1 MISAANITWHQFAFP
16 KQNSQPDLLCSNV
29 DVWPQSSDSKKKR
42 SFKSFNFNGQYLD
55 GLSPRCKI
63 SPFTVYLP
71 VYQGHEWKTS
81 LCKGRTAEPAV
92 EASWF
97 GTGCEG
103 SILNWTHQGG
113 IQNSRWDWNIFCRY
127 YIQFFDGMTFFKRG
141 FWNNTWNTK
150 IRWCHWLLR
159 TYFVI
164 PIQLIL
170 WSLSPVGHVRFDRV
184 RLKVFL
190 NWLNFGWL

>member
-1 MISAANITWHQFAFP
+1 MIGSQFYWEGNLYHLQQLVIGLEALFLERDILRVFWLFLLSGASQWFLVQTSPDINLLFP
-16 KQNSQPDLLCSNV
+16 NKILNQIFYVRNV

-55 GLSPRCKI
+55 DLSPGCKI

-71 VYQGHEWKTS
+71 VYQGYKWKTS

-113 IQNSRWDWNIFCRY
+113 IQNSRCG
-127 YIQFFDGMTFFKRG
+127 IQ
-141 FWNNTWNTK
+141 
-150 IRWCHWLLR
+150 H
-159 TYFVI
+159 
-164 PIQLIL
+164 
-170 WSLSPVGHVRFDRV
+170 
-184 RLKVFL
+184 FL
-190 NWLNFGWL
+190 